1 MRAVNLLP
9 RDEQP
14 SSFAAK
20 RGVVFGA
27 VGGVGARD
35 ASPWRR

>member
-9 RDEQP
+9 RDDGP
-14 SSFAAK
+14 KSFAAS

-27 VGGVGARD
+27 AGGAALVTAGL
-35 ASPWRR
+35 RR